1 MKKLILAA
9 AVVLVAVGFAANSK
23 EQVVNAPEKA
33 QVIKQHQDD
42 VNKLQGTSSSKEA
55 ASWD

>member
-1 MKKLILAA
+1 MKKIILAA
-9 AVVLVAVGFAANSK
+9 AVVFVAVGFAANSK
-23 EQVVNAPEKA
+23 EQVESAPAKT

-42 VNKLQGTSSSKEA
+42 VNKLQGTSSSKES